1 MGAGLAAE
9 SRGTPGPAPEGP
21 LELAGQVLLK
31 GVEMPLLREQDR
43 RQLEQIFASQL
54 TDPVTLV
61 LFTQHDSPLLIPAQ
75 ECQTCRETRE
85 LLEEVAALSDKIRLE
100 VKDFVRDAAEARQ
113 LGVHLIPAIIFR
125 GKNKGTLRYF
135 GIPSG
140 YEFSVLVQGII
151 DVSTGTTRLSAQ
163 TREQLAKL
171 SVPVHIQV
179 MVTPT

>member
-1 MGAGLAAE
+1 
-9 SRGTPGPAPEGP
+9 
-21 LELAGQVLLK
+21 
-31 GVEMPLLREQDR
+31 MPLLRAEDR

-61 LFTQHDSPLLIPAQ
+61 LFTQHDSPLVIPAQ

-85 LLEEVAALSDKIRLE
+85 LLEELADISDKIKLE
-100 VKDFVRDAAEARQ
+100 VKDFIRDASEART
-113 LGVHLIPAIIFR
+113 LGVHVIPAIIFQ
-125 GKNKGTLRYF
+125 GKNRGTLRYF

-140 YEFSVLVQGII
+140 YEFSVLVQDII
-151 DVSTGTTRLSAQ
+151 DVSNGTTRLAAE

-171 SVPVHIQV
+171 AKPVHIQV